1 MTRVFHMIRNHSMIA
16 VLLSKFDK
24 DEISFY
30 RLSTRAR
37 FTSHQDNCFHSSN
50 CGCLICYNQCECR
63 DSSSI
68 LTFWQCWLWQRRVW
82 HCHSAMKSCSS
93 SRGEEPAV
101 RFGFLVFIQG
111 WALTGS
117 PGCRDK
123 QPVVP
128 TPGRGQEPEN
138 GRAEPSLS
146 TRACLVSA

>member
-1 MTRVFHMIRNHSMIA
+1 
-16 VLLSKFDK
+16 
-24 DEISFY
+24 
-30 RLSTRAR
+30 
-37 FTSHQDNCFHSSN
+37 
-50 CGCLICYNQCECR
+50 
-63 DSSSI
+63 
-68 LTFWQCWLWQRRVW
+68 
-82 HCHSAMKSCSS
+82 MKSCSS

-123 QPVVP
+123 QPVVL

-146 TRACLVSA
+146 TRAVLCQLKPIVKAHAKLKLNLYLTVSQEKKLELPFL